1 APTVA
6 NDVLRW
12 TRRIF
17 NYGIKRHMLESNPT
31 TAFEIADAGGKEK
44 SRERWLSREE
54 LIKFFQAMR
63 VTQGF
68 SRQNE
73 LTMKLLLALCCRKME
88 LCAAQWAEFDLNNSV
103 WHLPAERVK
112 NGDAIDIPLPAI
124 TVE

>member
-1 APTVA
+1 VA

-63 VTQGF
+63 
-68 SRQNE
+68 
-73 LTMKLLLALCCRKME
+73 
-88 LCAAQWAEFDLNNSV
+88 
-103 WHLPAERVK
+103 
-112 NGDAIDIPLPAI
+112 
-124 TVE
+124 